1 MLERP
6 VLGDGRGA
14 VPGGRGSASLDVAPT
29 VLVSV
34 QAVWTNRSGSHAGG
48 RRADRGGDRGGLV
61 VLTNVRTAKAERN
74 EAWRLADGSSV
85 AESCRPVSAIPI
97 PIIPVAALQRPIQ

>member
-48 RRADRGGDRGGLV
+48 RRADRGGLV